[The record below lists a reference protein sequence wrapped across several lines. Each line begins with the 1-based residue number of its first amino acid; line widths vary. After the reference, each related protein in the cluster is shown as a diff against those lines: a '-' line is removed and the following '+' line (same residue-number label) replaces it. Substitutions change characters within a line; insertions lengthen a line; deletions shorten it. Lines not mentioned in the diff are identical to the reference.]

1 MHASG
6 KKLNLIATCTP
17 GLEELTVKELEEK
30 FGVKGANVVHKG
42 CVEFLGNVED
52 IFKLNY
58 FGKTIHRVVVLLAKQ
73 KGVESLEDIYKIC
86 KSVDYSVYISK
97 DQSFAVKTKRF
108 GEHNFTSMD
117 ISAKIGQAVIDKYL
131 ENKGERLKVNLKNP
145 DVRILAELYNDSFW
159 LGVDTTG
166 VSLHKR
172 WYKEGQYIT
181 SLRATIAH
189 AMILLCGLEK
199 STMFYDPMCGTGT
212 IVIEAYHFLSGM
224 PNLNRDFDFKRFN
237 WIDLQKFFEIKEE
250 FKPNHFQSKI
260 IASDK
265 NKNALRIARE
275 NAERGK
281 AKINF
286 CIYDARDFL
295 INSDVICTD
304 LPYGIRHKHV
314 DINNLYKKFFRRVEK
329 TNAEK
334 LVVLT
339 ADRCLKH
346 IPYLRKYE
354 LKKSIRF
361 IYGDLNARII
371 LFERE

>member
-30 FGVKGANVVHKG
+30 FGLKRIEVLHKG
-42 CVEFLGNVED
+42 CVEFLGNIED
-52 IFKLNY
+52 VFKLNY

-73 KGVESLEDIYKIC
+73 KGVENLESIYKIC
-86 KSVDYSVYISK
+86 KSVDYSAYISK
-97 DQSFAVKTKRF
+97 EQSFAVKTKRF
-108 GEHNFTSMD
+108 GEHDFTSMD
-117 ISAKIGQAVIDKYL
+117 ISAKIGQAVIDSYMQQ
-131 ENKGERLKVNLKNP
+131 EGERLKVNLKSP

-159 LGVDTTG
+159 FGLDTTG

-189 AMILLCGLEK
+189 AMVLLCGLEK
-199 STMFYDPMCGTGT
+199 STLLSDPMCGTGT
-212 IVIEAYHFLSGM
+212 IGIEAYHFLSGM
-224 PNLNRDFDFKRFN
+224 PNINREFAFEKFK
-237 WIDLQKFFEIKEE
+237 WIDLQGFFKMKEE
-250 FKPNHFQSKI
+250 SKPDHFQSKI

-265 NKNALRIARE
+265 NKNALKIARE
-275 NAERGK
+275 NAERGN

-286 CIYDARDFL
+286 CVYDARDFL
-295 INSDVICTD
+295 VNADVICTD

-314 DINNLYKKFFRRVEK
+314 DIKSLYKKFFKRVEK
-329 TNAEK
+329 TSAKK

-339 ADRCLKH
+339 ADRCLRH
-346 IPYLRKYE
+346 IPYLRNYE

-361 IYGDLNARII
+361 IYGDLNARMI
-371 LFERE
+371 LFERK